1 MCACVC
7 VCVSVCVCVQRSGV
21 WQGVGIAQFRGWG
34 GNWTHLQVNPVA
46 LGKCSPSLGFT
57 LAIRKVITGFA
68 SSFT

>member
-1 MCACVC
+1 M
-7 VCVSVCVCVQRSGV
+7 